1 MMSSR
6 RVVTITFPTILLST
20 SSKRIGPNNGFL
32 SNGIKRKDWKASREF
47 ARSFSM
53 CSFFIKL
60 AMVAHKSVELSA
72 NCLGVTIPF
81 QPSVSISECP
91 ESYSLFGALQTA
103 SASIFDLMNT
113 FRLIRQKYFLS
124 LESTPRMFLFQQI

>member
-6 RVVTITFPTILLST
+6 RVDTITFPTILLST

-60 AMVAHKSVELSA
+60 AMVAHKSVEFSA
-72 NCLGVTIPF
+72 NSLGVTIPF

-91 ESYSLFGALQTA
+91 ESSLLFGAL
-103 SASIFDLMNT
+103 IFDLMNT
-113 FRLIRQKYFLS
+113 FRLIRQKYFFS
-124 LESTPRMFLFQQI
+124 LESRPRMFLFQQI